1 VIAGIL
7 GWVFA
12 PAPAVA
18 CTMVAYDAD
27 PGLAGAL
34 AGPEA
39 VFSTSTGGELLDAEE
54 NVVETERT
62 ALTIDGQLLELLTP
76 IAPLA
81 PGDYWVECQRPGGNC
96 DTTIADGEG
105 DPGVPPEAPVVQLV
119 ETRIPSGRNANCG
132 PRVGAVQL
140 VAESEAVG
148 VIYGSDPIGDLA
160 GAELLGAAS
169 AATDDLTWTTTDD
182 LGEVWAAAIDA
193 EGEISEWSGPY
204 EVIVPAGCGCSSSGA
219 PPGAA
224 LLLLVV
230 VASRRRSS
238 SVGGA
243 L

>member
-1 VIAGIL
+1 ML
-7 GWVFA
+7 GWA
-12 PAPAVA
+12 LWTALAGSPALA
-18 CTMVAYDAD
+18 CTMVAFDPD

-39 VFSTSTGGELLDAEE
+39 VFSTSTGGELLDADE
-54 NVVETERT
+54 NVVATERT

-81 PGDYWVECQRPGGNC
+81 PGDYRVECARLGGDC
-96 DTTIADGEG
+96 GTTIAEGEG

-119 ETRIPSGRNANCG
+119 ETRIWSGRNANCG
-132 PRVGAVQL
+132 PEVGAVQL
-140 VAESEAVG
+140 VAESDAVG
-148 VIYGSDPIGDLA
+148 VIYASGPIEDLA

-169 AATDDLTWTTTDD
+169 AAGDDLTWTTTDD

-219 PPGAA
+219 SPGAA
-224 LLLLVV
+224 LLLLVALV
-230 VASRRRSS
+230 SRRRRVSID
-238 SVGGA
+238 
-243 L
+243 